1 THALTNPYHFEME
14 TRTWVVG
21 TGNGYMTNYIGVDG
35 HSYSYEDYYTFDP
48 VHQFTAL
55 RDVELKLVDEY
66 GTVGDVIVVKAGD
79 ELTYYRTDA
88 SLFADFILS
97 DGSIVR
103 AELEWDEGTCS
114 IDGTSVDELFDG
126 VVFAG

>member
-1 THALTNPYHFEME
+1 M
-14 TRTWVVG
+14 
-21 TGNGYMTNYIGVDG
+21 
-35 HSYSYEDYYTFDP
+35 
-48 VHQFTAL
+48 
-55 RDVELKLVDEY
+55 DEY

-97 DGSIVR
+97 DGRILR